1 MLVNVPRLVT
11 ASHTEAPDP
20 LVLEQR
26 VAFGGGD
33 NESDGAMN
41 LRKTVEFWRRP
52 LAGDMR
58 LYLKEPDYTRPLLQM
73 SGEQKQRI
81 LDKLVLLYGE
91 ERSRPCFSEVERLMQ
106 AHYARK
112 TVDMIAYERTF
123 NPADR
128 FTERDVIAIT
138 YADTIHNPEATR
150 LQTLYH
156 VLSLFLRRTINTVHI
171 LPFFP
176 SSSDRGFSIIDF
188 SQIDPQV
195 GTWDDIERL
204 SLRFRLM
211 FDGVFNHVSSKSRWF
226 QEFLDGNPEY
236 QDFFVKFST
245 KQAIDPDHL
254 SLILRPRTTDL
265 LTGFQSLRGPTYVW
279 TTFSSDQ
286 IDLNFKNPEVLLQVL
301 KVLLFY
307 IRRGADIIRLDAVT
321 YLWREIGTTCAHLQ
335 QTHTLVKLF
344 RAVLDVVAPQVALV
358 TETNVP
364 HKDNISYLGD
374 GSDEAQMVYNFA
386 LPPLVLH
393 SFQTGNCTELGRWAA
408 TLSKVADTAT
418 FLNFL
423 DSHDGI
429 GLLGA
434 KDILTPQQIEA
445 MIDRVRQHGGLIS
458 YRTAS
463 DGSPSPYEMNVTW
476 YSALNPDDGTE
487 DLELQ
492 VDRFVASRSIALVL
506 AGVPGIYLPSLVG
519 SRNDQEAI
527 AKGEEA
533 RSINRPR
540 VHEEALLELLSDPAS
555 TAYKI
560 ARRFDYLIE
569 KRIECRAFHPNS
581 RQRVFS
587 INPSVFAVLRQAESD
602 HLRVFCLTNV
612 TGSSQVFTLPIED
625 SDLDGNRW
633 IDLLSDFAISPA
645 EGKLHITLAPY
656 QVMWL
661 RAR

>member
-1 MLVNVPRLVT
+1 MT
-11 ASHTEAPDP
+11 
-20 LVLEQR
+20 
-26 VAFGGGD
+26 
-33 NESDGAMN
+33 

-52 LAGDMR
+52 LATKASLR

-73 SGEQKQRI
+73 NAEQKHKI
-81 LDKLVLLYGE
+81 LDKLVFLYGE
-91 ERSRPCFSEVERLMQ
+91 ERSRNCFSEVERIMQ

-112 TVDMIAYERTF
+112 PAEMIDYERTF
-123 NPADR
+123 NPAER

-138 YADTIHNPEATR
+138 YADTIHNPETTR

-156 VLSLFLRRTINTVHI
+156 VLSLFLRRTINAVHV

-188 SQIDPQV
+188 SQIDPQL

-236 QDFFVKFST
+236 QDFFIKFST

-254 SLILRPRTTDL
+254 SLILRPRTSDL
-265 LTGFQSLRGPTYVW
+265 LTGFQSLRGQTYVW
-279 TTFSSDQ
+279 TTFSPDQ
-286 IDLNFKNPEVLLQVL
+286 IDLNFKNPEVLLRVL
-301 KVLLFY
+301 QVLLFY
-307 IRRGADIIRLDAVT
+307 VRRGADIIRLDAVT
-321 YLWREIGTTCAHLQ
+321 YLWREVGTTCAHLQ

-344 RAVLDVVAPQVALV
+344 RAILDVVAPQVALV

-374 GSDEAQMVYNFA
+374 GTDEAQMVYNFA

-393 SFQTGNCTELGRWAA
+393 TFQTGDCTELGGWAA
-408 TLSKVADTAT
+408 TLSKIADTAT
-418 FLNFL
+418 YLNFL

-429 GLLGA
+429 GVLGA
-434 KDILTPQQIEA
+434 QDILAPQQIEA
-445 MIDRVRQHGGLIS
+445 MIDQVQRHGGLVS
-458 YRTAS
+458 HRTTS
-463 DGSPSPYEMNVTW
+463 DGSKSPYEMNITW
-476 YSALNPDDGTE
+476 YSALNPEDGTE
-487 DLELQ
+487 DPDLQ

-506 AGVPGIYLPSLVG
+506 AGVPGIYLPSLIG
-519 SRNDQEAI
+519 SRNDQESI

-533 RSINRPR
+533 RSINRPK
-540 VHEEALLELLSDPAS
+540 VHEEALLELLSDPNT

-560 ARRFDYLIE
+560 ARRFDQLIE

-581 RQRVFS
+581 RQRILA
-587 INPSVFAVLRQAESD
+587 INPHVFAVLRQGQAD
-602 HLRVFCLTNV
+602 HLRVLCLTNV
-612 TGSSQVFTLPIED
+612 TASSQDLELPVED

-633 IDLLSDFAISPA
+633 IDLLSDFAISPVA
-645 EGKLHITLAPY
+645 GKLHLTLAAY

-661 RAR
+661 TAR

>member
-1 MLVNVPRLVT
+1 M
-11 ASHTEAPDP
+11 S
-20 LVLEQR
+20 
-26 VAFGGGD
+26 
-33 NESDGAMN
+33 

-52 LAGDMR
+52 LAGSVR
-58 LYLKEPDYTRPLLQM
+58 LYLKEPDYARPLLQM
-73 SGEQKQRI
+73 SEAQKQRI
-81 LDKLVLLYGE
+81 LDKLVFLYGE
-91 ERSRPCFSEVERLMQ
+91 GHALRCFSEVERVMQ
-106 AHYARK
+106 THYARK
-112 TVDMIAYERTF
+112 PLEMIEYEGTF
-123 NPADR
+123 DAADR

-138 YADTIHNPEATR
+138 YADTIHNPETTR

-156 VLSLFLRRTINTVHI
+156 ILSLFLRRTINTVHI

-226 QEFLDGNPEY
+226 QEFLDGNPDY

-254 SLILRPRTTDL
+254 NLILRPRTTDL

-279 TTFSSDQ
+279 TTFSPDQ

-307 IRRGADIIRLDAVT
+307 VRRGADIIRLDAVT
-321 YLWREIGTTCAHLQ
+321 YLWRELGTTCAHLQ

-344 RAVLDVVAPQVALV
+344 RAILDVVAPQVALV

-364 HKDNISYLGD
+364 HRDNISYLGD

-393 SFQTGNCTELGRWAA
+393 TFQTGNCSELGEWAV
-408 TLSKVADTAT
+408 TLNKVADTAT

-445 MIDRVRQHGGLIS
+445 MINRVREHGGLIS
-458 YRTAS
+458 YRTS
-463 DGSPSPYEMNVTW
+463 GDGSPSPYEMNITW
-476 YSALNPDDGTE
+476 YSALNQEDGTE
-487 DLELQ
+487 DPDLQ

-506 AGVPGIYLPSLVG
+506 AGVPGIYLPSLIG
-519 SRNDQEAI
+519 SRNDLEAI

-540 VHEEALLELLSDPAS
+540 VHEDTLLELFSDPTTS
-555 TAYKI
+555 AYKI
-560 ARRFDYLIE
+560 ARRFDHLIE

-581 RQRVFS
+581 SQRILS
-587 INPSVFAVLRQAESD
+587 INPCVFAVLRQAHAD
-602 HLRVFCLTNV
+602 HLRVLCLTNV
-612 TGSSQVFTLPIED
+612 TGSSQVLTFPVED

-633 IDLLSDFAISPA
+633 IDLLSDFAVSPA
-645 EGKLHITLAPY
+645 EGNLQVTLAPY

-661 RAR
+661 SAR

>member
-1 MLVNVPRLVT
+1 
-11 ASHTEAPDP
+11 
-20 LVLEQR
+20 
-26 VAFGGGD
+26 
-33 NESDGAMN
+33 MN

-52 LAGDMR
+52 LAGSVR
-58 LYLKEPDYTRPLLQM
+58 LYLKEPDYARPLLQM
-73 SGEQKQRI
+73 SEAQKQRI
-81 LDKLVLLYGE
+81 LDKLVFLYGE
-91 ERSRPCFSEVERLMQ
+91 GHALRCFSEVERVMQ
-106 AHYARK
+106 THYARK
-112 TVDMIAYERTF
+112 PLEMIEYERTF
-123 NPADR
+123 DAADR

-138 YADTIHNPEATR
+138 YADTIHNPETTR

-156 VLSLFLRRTINTVHI
+156 ILSLFLRRTINTVHI

-226 QEFLDGNPEY
+226 QEFLDGNPDY

-254 SLILRPRTTDL
+254 NLILRPRTTDL

-279 TTFSSDQ
+279 TTFSPDQ

-307 IRRGADIIRLDAVT
+307 VRRGADIIRLDAVT
-321 YLWREIGTTCAHLQ
+321 YLWRELGTTCAHLQ

-344 RAVLDVVAPQVALV
+344 RAILDVVAPQVALV

-364 HKDNISYLGD
+364 HRDNISYLGD

-393 SFQTGNCTELGRWAA
+393 TFQTGNCTELGEWAV
-408 TLSKVADTAT
+408 TLNKVADTAT

-445 MIDRVRQHGGLIS
+445 MINRVREHGGLIS
-458 YRTAS
+458 YRTS
-463 DGSPSPYEMNVTW
+463 GDGSPSPYEMNITW
-476 YSALNPDDGTE
+476 YSALNQEDGTE
-487 DLELQ
+487 DPDLQ

-506 AGVPGIYLPSLVG
+506 AGVPGIYLPSLIG
-519 SRNDQEAI
+519 SRNDLEAI

-540 VHEEALLELLSDPAS
+540 VHEDTLLELFSDPTTS
-555 TAYKI
+555 AYKI
-560 ARRFDYLIE
+560 ARRFDHLIE

-581 RQRVFS
+581 SQRILS
-587 INPSVFAVLRQAESD
+587 INPCVFAVLRQAHAD
-602 HLRVFCLTNV
+602 HLRVLCLTNV
-612 TGSSQVFTLPIED
+612 TGSSQVLTFPVED

-633 IDLLSDFAISPA
+633 IDLLSDFAVSPA
-645 EGKLHITLAPY
+645 EGNLQVTLAPY

-661 RAR
+661 SAR

>member
-1 MLVNVPRLVT
+1 
-11 ASHTEAPDP
+11 
-20 LVLEQR
+20 
-26 VAFGGGD
+26 
-33 NESDGAMN
+33 MN

-52 LAGDMR
+52 LAASQR
-58 LYLKEPDYTRPLLQM
+58 LYLKEPDYTRPLLQITPT
-73 SGEQKQRI
+73 ERQRI
-81 LDKLVLLYGE
+81 LDKLVFLYGE
-91 ERSRPCFSEVERLMQ
+91 GQSRYCFSEVERLMQ

-112 TVDMIAYERTF
+112 PVEMMEYERTF
-123 NPADR
+123 NPAER

-138 YADTIHNPEATR
+138 YADTIHNPETTR

-236 QDFFVKFST
+236 QDFFIKFST

-265 LTGFQSLRGPTYVW
+265 LTGFQSLRGQIYVW
-279 TTFSSDQ
+279 TTFSPDQ
-286 IDLNFKNPEVLLQVL
+286 IDLNFKNPAVLLQVL

-307 IRRGADIIRLDAVT
+307 VRRGADIIRLDAVT
-321 YLWREIGTTCAHLQ
+321 YLWREVGTTCAHLQ
-335 QTHTLVKLF
+335 QTHALVKLF
-344 RAVLDVVAPQVALV
+344 RAILDVVAPQVALV

-393 SFQTGNCTELGRWAA
+393 TFQTGNCTELGRWAA

-429 GLLGA
+429 GLLGV
-434 KDILTPQQIEA
+434 KDILTPQQIDA
-445 MIDRVRQHGGLIS
+445 MIDRVRQHGGLVS
-458 YRTAS
+458 YRRAS
-463 DGSPSPYEMNVTW
+463 DGSASPYEMNITW
-476 YSALNPDDGTE
+476 YSALNREDGTE
-487 DLELQ
+487 DLDLH

-506 AGVPGIYLPSLVG
+506 AGVPGIYLPSLIG
-519 SRNDQEAI
+519 SRNDLDAI

-540 VHEEALLELLSDPAS
+540 VHEEALLDLLSDPS
-555 TAYKI
+555 TSAYKI
-560 ARRFDYLIE
+560 ARRVDDLIE

-581 RQRVFS
+581 RQRIYS
-587 INPSVFAVLRQAESD
+587 ANPGVFAVLRQTQDES
-602 HLRVFCLTNV
+602 LRVLCLTNV
-612 TGSSQVFTLPIED
+612 TASSQVLSLPVEGP
-625 SDLDGNRW
+625 DLDRNRW
-633 IDLLSDFAISPA
+633 IDLLSDFAVSPV
-645 EGKLHITLAPY
+645 ERTLHITLAPY